1 MTDGVEGPERPC
13 TRFQGRC
20 VVIPVLE
27 SKPRQGLFAAL
38 LPPQPAPISPC
49 PDLFDFRGCNPAFR
63 NVDLTATRNSE
74 NGSSAPW
81 RTPPQTSRI
90 RSRAIRNKATRRP
103 AGCSAITLVHS
114 LYRFTPHGGFECNY
128 GGRDTRGWFRMIT
141 PLGKPS
147 FVDATDHQELGAEL
161 RPCDDHCGERSHL
174 ASHT

>member
-1 MTDGVEGPERPC
+1 VAYASTDLSHPIASY
-13 TRFQGRC
+13 QKQ
-20 VVIPVLE
+20 
-27 SKPRQGLFAAL
+27 SHAA
-38 LPPQPAPISPC
+38 
-49 PDLFDFRGCNPAFR
+49 
-63 NVDLTATRNSE
+63 
-74 NGSSAPW
+74 
-81 RTPPQTSRI
+81 
-90 RSRAIRNKATRRP
+90 P